1 MEAGKSGSTAAATAR
16 ARARARAGAGAR
28 ADAAGEPGHA
38 VEDIPGLDE
47 LADALLSLRSREEC
61 RRFLRDLCTLGE
73 LEAVVHRWQI
83 ARLLEQGNS
92 YLEISERVHTSTAT
106 VTRVAHWLR
115 HGTGGYAIALRRS
128 RPAKGA

>member
-1 MEAGKSGSTAAATAR
+1 MEGKRSDSTATTGAA
-16 ARARARAGAGAR
+16 
-28 ADAAGEPGHA
+28 DPAGEPAHDPGHA
-38 VEDIPGLDE
+38 IEDIAGLDD
-47 LADALLSLRSREEC
+47 LADALLLLRSREEC

-73 LEAVVHRWQI
+73 LEALTHRWQI

-92 YLEISERVHTSTAT
+92 YLEISDRVRTSTAT

-115 HGTGGYAIALRRS
+115 HGAGGYAIALERS